1 MTLTFTA
8 EEILDIAERMERN
21 GAAFYR
27 AAADLVDDPALRLK
41 LNELAG
47 MEDAHERAFAAI
59 RGALP
64 PSDNDPAAKGGE
76 DVGPYLRAMA
86 DASSFDRSMD
96 PMDLAQSNASLEALL
111 KVAIEL
117 EKESIL
123 FYLGL
128 RELVADA
135 ATRERLDEILREE
148 REHVAILAAMLRS
161 VA

>member
-27 AAADLVDDPALRLK
+27 AAADLVDNAALRLK
-41 LNELAG
+41 LNELAD

-64 PSDNDPAAKGGE
+64 PARKDAAAKSGE

-86 DASSFDRSMD
+86 DASSFDRSID
-96 PMDLAQSNASLEALL
+96 PTELARSNASLEALL

-128 RELVADA
+128 RELVASV